1 MSPFISN
8 NTPAS
13 NNPVQA
19 IRAAEQRGKS
29 ERAATGAGAPA
40 PAAEGARSS
49 SAIVKI
55 NPAARE
61 RAQADRVAGSG
72 SAVGSPQTEGNTEAR
87 SIARASRPVGTS
99 SVAGSANRVPANV
112 SAALRAYG
120 ANQPNATA
128 TSANQTTQTTRNQDV
143 EAKRSTSA
151 ANDPTGL
158 TNTGRTKPTRASV
171 QQTAAL
177 AEQDQLRQQ
186 RNQSANLQGASTST
200 ARLGNQ
206 AASIA

>member
-1 MSPFISN
+1 MSPAISH
-8 NTPAS
+8 NTSAS
-13 NNPVQA
+13 NNNPVQSVHA
-19 IRAAEQRGKS
+19 TAPRARG
-29 ERAATGAGAPA
+29 ERALPGEVPA
-40 PAAEGARSS
+40 AAEGPRSA

-61 RAQADRVAGSG
+61 RAQADRTAGTAT
-72 SAVGSPQTEGNTEAR
+72 SAGASQTERTADTR
-87 SIARASRPVGTS
+87 SAARASRPAGAPAA
-99 SVAGSANRVPANV
+99 AGSTHRVPTHV

-120 ANQPNATA
+120 ANQPTATA
-128 TSANQTTQTTRNQDV
+128 TSANQATQTIRNQDV

-171 QQTAAL
+171 QETAAL

-186 RNQSANLQGASTST
+186 RNRSANLQGASTST

-206 AASIA
+206 AASVA